1 MVLLAYCCVAQC
13 LAIWLIM
20 ENWLFISVSIVIAN
34 SVALFLPLTLKKT
47 FILHLPTKGAELH
60 LKIIKK
66 NIIDVKCSNTQ
77 IGRMHKNSAQ
87 SSTPCRKYVFS
98 VKLELRMGLS
108 FKKASVYQQSSMKP
122 RHFPLIS
129 SPAETVAS
137 VFQQRSRRPIDI
149 LYILKSFLLA
159 QADVTQLLKWRH
171 GANASRPKYP
181 DFMKHSC

>member
-1 MVLLAYCCVAQC
+1 MSTTVLFFCFYFKEKKIITFKAMLYIFLLFKQNVFFLMVLLAYCCVAQC

-60 LKIIKK
+60 LKTIKK
-66 NIIDVKCSNTQ
+66 NIIDAKCSNTQ

-108 FKKASVYQQSSMKP
+108 FKKLLYFSRARWNP
-122 RHFPLIS
+122 GIS
-129 SPAETVAS
+129 RLLYH
-137 VFQQRSRRPIDI
+137 QRR
-149 LYILKSFLLA
+149 
-159 QADVTQLLKWRH
+159 Q
-171 GANASRPKYP
+171 
-181 DFMKHSC
+181 